1 MTVHAW
7 PADLG
12 PSSISFFLEA
22 NTRVSTSP
30 LSRITQ
36 VLSSPGARW
45 VCRMEH
51 ARRSPEWSARLDAF
65 LAQLDGAAARVALFD
80 FRRPLPRGTAGTP
93 GATTLFTDGFG
104 FTDGTGFTEYASEP
118 ELALAAAT
126 NDETIYTTGWAV
138 SETVLRAGDYIGLAG
153 RLHMVL
159 ADVASDSG
167 GNATLRLRPRL
178 RGPASI
184 GARVTF
190 VRPTALFRLAENGVD
205 NRTEPGRFS
214 TFALTFV
221 EALP

>member
-1 MTVHAW
+1 MPVYAW
-7 PADLG
+7 PADIA
-12 PSSISFFLEA
+12 PSSQSFYLEA
-22 NTRVSTSP
+22 NSAVSISP
-30 LSRITQ
+30 LSRVVQ
-36 VLSSPGARW
+36 VQSRPGTRW
-45 VCRMEH
+45 MCRMEFVRRDNRKA
-51 ARRSPEWSARLDAF
+51 ARIDAF

-138 SETVLRAGDYIGLAG
+138 SETVLLAGDYIGLAG

-159 ADVASDSG
+159 EDVRSDGSG
-167 GNATLRLRPRL
+167 DATLRLRPRL

-190 VRPTALFRLAENGVD
+190 VRPTALFRLAENGID
-205 NRTEPGRFS
+205 NRAEAGPLS
-214 TFALTFV
+214 SYSLTFV